1 MLNAQGVS
9 SPAISST
16 HVLPAAPF
24 ERLYD
29 HLHFDTDLKKRLV
42 SQIALTFVLRTKFS
56 PGDLPVHGIILLHGP
71 PGTGKTSL
79 AKAVASKAA
88 NIIKGKKPMRLLE
101 IDPHALTGS
110 ALGKSQKEVMKLF
123 RETIVEEAAKGPL
136 IVLLDE
142 VETMASSRQKVS
154 MEANPLDVHRATDA
168 VLTGLD
174 AIASTHPE
182 IIFICTSNFQQAL
195 DEAFVS
201 RTDFMAFVDVPGDAA
216 RHQII
221 DDTLKTLG
229 SVWTEINTL
238 RTEPNL
244 KKLVKFSKGMDGRA
258 ICKRI
263 LLALSLDTALASNPG
278 NLTITH
284 LETAFSENPPKK
296 S

>member
-1 MLNAQGVS
+1 MS
-9 SPAISST
+9 SAIASV
-16 HVLPAAPF
+16 HELPLPAF

-29 HLHFDTDLKKRLV
+29 HLHFGSDLKKRLV
-42 SQIALTFVLRTKFS
+42 SQIALTFLLRSKFP
-56 PGDLPVHGIILLHGP
+56 PGALPVHGIILLHGP
-71 PGTGKTSL
+71 PGTGKTSV

-88 NIIKGKKPMRLLE
+88 QIIRGKKAMRLLE

-142 VETMASSRQKVS
+142 VETMAASRQKVS

-174 AIASTHPE
+174 AIAASHPE

-195 DEAFVS
+195 DEAFIS
-201 RTDFMAFVDVPGDAA
+201 RADFMVLVDLPADEA
-216 RHQII
+216 RHKIV
-221 DDTLKTLG
+221 DDTLATLG
-229 SVWTEINTL
+229 TQWSDINKI
-238 RTEPNL
+238 RSESNL
-244 KKLVKFSKGMDGRA
+244 TKLVKMSKGLDGRA

-263 LLALSLDTALASNPG
+263 LQALSLDSALAADPG
-278 NLTITH
+278 KLTMAH
-284 LETAFSENPPKK
+284 LEVAFSETATIK

>member
-1 MLNAQGVS
+1 MS

-16 HVLPAAPF
+16 HVLPAEPF

-29 HLHFDTDLKKRLV
+29 HLHFDSDLKKRLV

-56 PGDLPVHGIILLHGP
+56 SGELPVHGIILLHGP

-88 NIIKGKKPMRLLE
+88 CIIKAKKPMRLLE

-123 RETIVEEAAKGPL
+123 RETIVEESAKGPL

-195 DEAFVS
+195 DEAFLS
-201 RTDFMAFVDVPGDAA
+201 RTDFMAFVDVPGDDA

-229 SVWTEINTL
+229 SVWKDINAL

-244 KKLVKFSKGMDGRA
+244 KKLVKASKGMDGRA

-263 LLALSLDTALASNPG
+263 LLALSLDTTLASNPG
-278 NLTITH
+278 GLTIIH
-284 LETAFSENPPKK
+284 LETAFSESTPKK

>member
-1 MLNAQGVS
+1 MS
-9 SPAISST
+9 SPAISSS
-16 HVLPAAPF
+16 HILPAAPF

-42 SQIALTFVLRTKFS
+42 SQIVLTFLLRSKFR

-71 PGTGKTSL
+71 PGTGKTSV

-88 NIIKGKKPMRLLE
+88 SIITGKKPMRLLE

-142 VETMASSRQKVS
+142 VETMAASRQKVS

-201 RTDFMAFVDVPGDAA
+201 RTDFMTFVDVPGDAA

-229 SVWTEINTL
+229 SVWNEINTL
-238 RTEPNL
+238 RTQPNL
-244 KKLVKFSKGMDGRA
+244 KKLVKVSKGMDGRA

-263 LLALSLDTALASNPG
+263 LLALSLDTSLASNPG
-278 NLTITH
+278 SLTIGH
-284 LETAFSENPPKK
+284 LETVFSENPPQK